1 MCGII
6 AAATEKSVGKLL
18 VQGLYKMEYRG
29 YDSAGV
35 ALHQIDDIAHLRSLG
50 KVKKLESKMAKEKPK
65 GKIGIAHTRWA
76 THGKPSE
83 ENAHPHVSNNR
94 VFIVHNGII
103 ENYVALKEQLIK
115 KGYQFN
121 SQTDSE
127 LIAHQLD
134 FFLNQGS
141 EMLEAM
147 SLLKEK
153 LEGAYAV
160 AAIDLKNESHF
171 YLMRNKSPLLLGQSD
186 SGMFAASDP
195 LALADLTS
203 EFIFLEDGD
212 VAEVSAKEYKILDKN
227 QKRAIRKITTIDVSS
242 EAMGKNGYR
251 HFMEKEIY
259 EQPTA
264 ILNTLDGR
272 IGGEDVLENIFGEGS
287 NELLSKV
294 ERIQI
299 VAAGTSLHAGR
310 VAANWFSAIANLPT
324 QIDYASEYRYKNPY
338 VDKNTL
344 FLTISQSGE
353 TADTLGALRY
363 AKERSY
369 LGSLTI
375 CNVPT
380 SSLARESDFVLLTNA
395 GPEIGVASTK
405 AFTTQLTALML
416 LSLSLAK
423 ARNLNPR
430 LRGRVVSALRALP
443 EKINESLELKP
454 KIIKIAKEIAKK
466 DNALFLGRGIFYPIA
481 KEGSLKL
488 KEISYIHAEAYP
500 AGELKHG
507 PLALIDKNMPVIAL
521 APENELAEKLISN
534 LEEVKARGGKLYVVG
549 NAAGNMKLKAKN
561 LINLPECDFLLTPI
575 LYTVPLQI
583 LSYEVALL
591 RGTDIDQ
598 PRNLAKSVTVE
609 WRIKL
614 SFELTF
620 TLHHS
625 NNDLIFETN
634 RLTDRQLML
643 FKSSRILTMTNWS
656 LKITK
661 V

>member
-35 ALHQIDDIAHLRSLG
+35 ALHQTDDIAHLRSLG
-50 KVKKLESKMAKEKPK
+50 KVKKLESKMVKEKPK

-134 FFLNQGS
+134 FFLNQTS

-171 YLMRNKSPLLLGQSD
+171 YVMRNKSPLLLGQSD

-195 LALADLTS
+195 LALADLTN

-212 VAEVSAKEYKILDKN
+212 IAEVSSKDYKILDKN
-227 QKRAIRKITTIDVSS
+227 HKRAIRKITNIDVSS

-287 NELLSKV
+287 SELLSKV

-344 FLTISQSGE
+344 LLTISQSGE

-363 AKERSY
+363 AKERDY

-380 SSLARESDFVLLTNA
+380 SSLARESDFILLTNA

-416 LSLSLAK
+416 LTLSLAK

-430 LRGRVVSALRALP
+430 LRGRVVGALRALP
-443 EKINESLELKP
+443 EIISESLQLKP

-507 PLALIDKNMPVIAL
+507 PLALIDKDMPVIAL

-534 LEEVKARGGKLYVVG
+534 LEEVKARGGKLFVVG
-549 NAAGNMKLKAKN
+549 NAAGNMKLKQKN
-561 LINLPECDFLLTPI
+561 LINLPECDFLLSPI

-609 WRIKL
+609 
-614 SFELTF
+614 
-620 TLHHS
+620 
-625 NNDLIFETN
+625 
-634 RLTDRQLML
+634 
-643 FKSSRILTMTNWS
+643 
-656 LKITK
+656 
-661 V
+661 

>member
-6 AAATEKSVGKLL
+6 AAATEKNVGKLL

-50 KVKKLESKMAKEKPK
+50 KVKRLESKMVKEKPR

-171 YLMRNKSPLLLGQSD
+171 YLTRNKSPLLLGQSD
-186 SGMFAASDP
+186 TGMFAASDP
-195 LALADLTS
+195 LALADLTN
-203 EFIFLEDGD
+203 EFVFLEDGD

-344 FLTISQSGE
+344 LLTISQSGE

-363 AKERSY
+363 AKDRSY

-416 LSLSLAK
+416 LTLSLAK

-430 LRGRVVSALRALP
+430 LRGRVVGALRALP
-443 EKINESLELKP
+443 EKIAESLELKP
-454 KIIKIAKEIAKK
+454 KIIKIAKEVAKK

-534 LEEVKARGGKLYVVG
+534 LEEVKARGGKLFVVG

-609 WRIKL
+609 
-614 SFELTF
+614 
-620 TLHHS
+620 
-625 NNDLIFETN
+625 
-634 RLTDRQLML
+634 
-643 FKSSRILTMTNWS
+643 
-656 LKITK
+656 
-661 V
+661 